1 MDLFDSRQ
9 ADELA
14 TLLALSEHGSFAAAG
29 KMLQRHPSVLSK
41 RLGALELRLGIR
53 LVERTTRQLRF
64 TDEGQRL
71 VSQLR
76 HAVSL
81 ISQAEQ
87 EAAQGAAQVR
97 GRLRLA
103 LPAAMGRLW
112 LSTMVSEF
120 ALAYPEVSLEVE
132 YSERF
137 VDIVAEGF
145 DAAIRIGELSDN
157 RLVARKLCDHRRILC
172 AAPAYLQRQGEPK
185 TPADLAEHNCLG
197 FTGLHS
203 YPEWK
208 LTRDGDQQSI
218 RVRSAMVSN
227 DNEALLSAARMGL
240 GILAGGEW
248 LMTRDIDIG
257 QLVRVLPD
265 WQLDADAGV
274 YLVRPSAKYNTAT
287 TTAFKH
293 WIEAAFARG
302 APWQLPQP

>member
-29 KMLQRHPSVLSK
+29 RMLQRHPSVLSK
-41 RLGALELRLGIR
+41 RLSALELRLGIR

-112 LSTMVSEF
+112 LSAVVSEF
-120 ALAYPEVSLEVE
+120 ALAYPEVLLEVE

-157 RLVARKLCDHRRILC
+157 RLVAR
-172 AAPAYLQRQGEPK
+172 
-185 TPADLAEHNCLG
+185 
-197 FTGLHS
+197 
-203 YPEWK
+203 
-208 LTRDGDQQSI
+208 
-218 RVRSAMVSN
+218 
-227 DNEALLSAARMGL
+227 
-240 GILAGGEW
+240 
-248 LMTRDIDIG
+248 
-257 QLVRVLPD
+257 
-265 WQLDADAGV
+265 
-274 YLVRPSAKYNTAT
+274 
-287 TTAFKH
+287 
-293 WIEAAFARG
+293 
-302 APWQLPQP
+302 